1 MWYIQVG
8 DGGSTEKFPVSCST
22 ETCRRYHSRKLRYE
36 GIAAPSRIDKGEC
49 RVERKEIW
57 APVEKDT
64 RVKIG
69 VARVWGV
76 DERVSGVRG
85 QSGEG
90 YSCQTVDG
98 SARVNQTRANDPNRR

>member
-1 MWYIQVG
+1 MLT
-8 DGGSTEKFPVSCST
+8 SPHTLSCST
-22 ETCRRYHSRKLRYE
+22 ENWRRDHSQKLRYE

-49 RVERKEIW
+49 RVEREEIW

-76 DERVSGVRG
+76 DEWVSGVRE